1 MARDSF
7 SSAVLMV
14 GMVLSA
20 CVLPAVAG
28 PPRPGPGDG
37 SNFHVHA
44 GFEWLDYRLDPRGAD
59 DFVAAGLDPRAADP
73 QVFLGVGWV
82 FARPLRLGLSVGG
95 GQLDV
100 GRPGTDCA
108 LGRVQ
113 ADLHLAVLEAGE
125 FSVEATASLGA
136 HAIVY
141 SGLPDDEPLA
151 GGEVGLGGTLG
162 LPLPGP
168 LGLTAT
174 YRWQRVR
181 FGRTVVE
188 LDQSHAID
196 VHPTATSHG
205 VRVLLTWDL

>member
-7 SSAVLMV
+7 SGVVLMI
-14 GMVLSA
+14 GLVLLT
-20 CVLPAVAG
+20 CVLPAAAG
-28 PPRPGPGDG
+28 PPRPDPGDG
-37 SNFHVHA
+37 SDFHVQA
-44 GFEWLDYRLDPRGAD
+44 GVEWLDYRFDPRGAD
-59 DFVAAGLDPRAADP
+59 EFVTAGLDPRASDP

-82 FARPLRLGLSVGG
+82 FARPLRLGLTVGG
-95 GQLDV
+95 GRLDV
-100 GRPGTDCA
+100 DRPGADCS
-108 LGRVQ
+108 LGRAQ
-113 ADLHLAVLEAGE
+113 ADLHLALLEAGA

-151 GGEVGLGGTLG
+151 GGEVGLGATVG

-181 FGRTVVE
+181 FARTVVE
-188 LDQSHAID
+188 LDADAAID
-196 VHPTATSHG
+196 VHPSATSHG
-205 VRVLLTWDL
+205 VRVLMIWDL